1 MPVPRIYMIQEY
13 SPNAFALGLSRQGSV
28 IAVTE
33 GLLRILTNEEIEAV
47 VCLCLAQLRLKEYRR
62 SPLASFLALPFF
74 LLARRLPVV
83 FSQILRSFG
92 SLIIWIFVRPERIFL
107 GDAYAA
113 QVFQK
118 PSAIARA
125 LRKMTS
131 LCRMVPL
138 TQQNLALDHLF
149 LISTYKEEDWVGRLQ
164 YPSCFRGANSASAG
178 PFSDLLILCNLDT
191 SYRYGNGFFHIC
203 NVLSFRLDDGF
214 RACAGAQIQG
224 SGRWTSI
231 GPAKISISW
240 K

>member
-1 MPVPRIYMIQEY
+1 MERAGEWEQLFRSVERMAIRVKMPVPRIYMIQEY

-149 LISTYKEEDWVGRLQ
+149 LISTYKEEDWVVDFSTHPALEERIRRLL
-164 YPSCFRGANSASAG
+164 
-178 PFSDLLILCNLDT
+178 DLSLTC
-191 SYRYGNGFFHIC
+191 
-203 NVLSFRLDDGF
+203 
-214 RACAGAQIQG
+214 
-224 SGRWTSI
+224 
-231 GPAKISISW
+231 
-240 K
+240 